1 MAFWKVPRAP
11 IASDRI
17 LLDSRTILWLFFGL
31 SGRIGRI
38 THFWAGL
45 LLYLARLFPVY
56 KIIANSGNESVQTL
70 WGGVFLVVLGA
81 AIVCHLSLAV
91 KRLHDMNAS
100 GWFAFLFLLGDFLFW
115 LVLSLIPGQPGPN
128 RFGAQTNSPK

>member
-1 MAFWKVPRAP
+1 MQ
-11 IASDRI
+11 IALDRI
-17 LLDSRTILWLFFGL
+17 PLDSRSFLWLFFGL

-56 KIIANSGNESVQTL
+56 KIIANTGNEAAQTT

-81 AIVCHLSLAV
+81 AIVCHIALAV
-91 KRLHDMNAS
+91 KRLHDFNAS
-100 GWFAFLFLLGDFLFW
+100 GWFAFFFLIGDFLFW
-115 LVLSLIPGQPGPN
+115 IVLSLIPGQTGPN
-128 RFGAQTNSPK
+128 RYGSRPNAPK